1 MYFSVE
7 PKGKCLVNQIVFSHY
22 FYLLATVPPILS
34 DLLPEVSA
42 AGSTVTAS
50 VSSSDILEW

>member
-1 MYFSVE
+1 MA
-7 PKGKCLVNQIVFSHY
+7 KGKCLVNQIVFSHY

>member
-1 MYFSVE
+1 M
-7 PKGKCLVNQIVFSHY
+7 KCLVHQLVFLHY

-50 VSSSDILEW
+50 VSSSGKLEW